1 MEHPAQAER
10 PAEVDRPAQVERPAE
25 GDVVVSY
32 QYLPILLPYRLFS
45 SGLAVRR
52 AVSPLNPP
60 PRH

>member
-1 MEHPAQAER
+1 VER

-45 SGLAVRR
+45 SGLAVHR

-60 PRH
+60 PLR